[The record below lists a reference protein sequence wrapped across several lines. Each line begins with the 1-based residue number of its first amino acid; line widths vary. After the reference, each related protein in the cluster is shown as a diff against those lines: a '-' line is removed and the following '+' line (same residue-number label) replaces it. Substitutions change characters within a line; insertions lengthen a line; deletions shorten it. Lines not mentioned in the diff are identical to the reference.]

1 MNSPERAT
9 PAMPQSLSKVLV
21 HLIFS
26 TKHREPWIRLEMRPR
41 LHAYL
46 VGILDHLKSSS
57 LQTGGVADH
66 VHILCSLGRTI
77 SQAELVEEVKKSSSK
92 WMKADGGVP
101 GFSWQAGYGAFSIGQ
116 SQTDT
121 VIRYIQN
128 QEKHH
133 RKVTFQEEFRK
144 FLERYKVAYDERYVW
159 D

>member
-1 MNSPERAT
+1 
-9 PAMPQSLSKVLV
+9 MPQSLSKVLV

-26 TKHREPWIRLEMRPR
+26 TKHREPLIGPEIRPR
-41 LHAYL
+41 LHAYM
-46 VGILDHLKSSS
+46 VGILDKLKSPS

-66 VHILCSLGRTI
+66 VHTLFILGRTI
-77 SQAELVEEVKKSSSK
+77 SQADLVEEVKKSSSK
-92 WMKADGGVP
+92 WMKAEGRVP
-101 GFSWQAGYGAFSIGQ
+101 GFTWQAGYGAFSIGE
-116 SQTDT
+116 SQADT

>member
-1 MNSPERAT
+1 
-9 PAMPQSLSKVLV
+9 MPQSLSKILV

-26 TKHREPWIRLEMRPR
+26 TKQREPLIPPPIRPR
-41 LHAYL
+41 LHAYI
-46 VGILDHLKSSS
+46 VGILDNLKSPS

-66 VHILCSLGRTI
+66 VHILCALSRTI
-77 SQAELVEEVKKSSSK
+77 SPAQLLEEVKKSSSK

-101 GFSWQAGYGAFSIGQ
+101 GFSWQAGYGAFSIGE
-116 SQTDT
+116 SQADA

-128 QEKHH
+128 QEAHH
-133 RKVTFQEEFRK
+133 RKTSFQDEFRK